1 MNGPVLVTGASGNVG
16 GAVARS
22 LLAAGFDVRAAG
34 TTPDELEKTLPDA
47 DAVRLDLTDPSTFGA
62 AVQGAAAVFLVR
74 PPAIARVG
82 PTLNALVDVAVEAG
96 VAHVVFSSVTGADT
110 NRVVPH
116 HRVET
121 HLRAAPVDW
130 TILRPGFF
138 AQNLADAYRTDIV
151 EDGRIHLPA
160 GNGQAAFI
168 DARDIGDVVAV
179 VLADPDTHRGA
190 GYTLTG
196 PEALDFDQV
205 AAVLTVALDRTI
217 TYQPATVLRYARHLH
232 RRGLPVAQ
240 ILVQTLL
247 HTGLRRGQAE
257 AVDPTTERLLGR
269 PGRTLEQYVRD
280 HRSTWS
286 AAAPEADH
294 TRPESSTRS

>member
-1 MNGPVLVTGASGNVG
+1 MSGPVLVTGASGNVG

-22 LLAAGFDVRAAG
+22 LLAAGFEVRAAG
-34 TTPDELEKTLPDA
+34 TAPDKLEKALPGA
-47 DAVRLDLTDPSTFGA
+47 HRVRLDLTDPSTFGP
-62 AVQGAAAVFLVR
+62 AVQGAAALFLVR

-96 VAHVVFSSVTGADT
+96 VGHVVFSSVAGAET

-121 HLRAAPVDW
+121 HLRVTPVGW
-130 TILRPGFF
+130 TVLRPGFF

-151 EDGRIHLPA
+151 QDGRIYLPA
-160 GNGQAAFI
+160 GDGQAAFI
-168 DARDIGDVVAV
+168 DARDIGETVAV
-179 VLADPDTHRGA
+179 VLADPGAHRDA

-205 AAVLTVALDRTI
+205 AAVLSGELGQPI
-217 TYQPATVLRYARHLH
+217 TYQPATVLGYARHLR

-247 HTGLRRGQAE
+247 HTGLRRGQAK
-257 AVDPTTERLLGR
+257 AVDPTMERLLGR
-269 PGRTLEQYVRD
+269 PGRTLEQYVGD
-280 HRSTWS
+280 HRGTWS
-286 AAAPEADH
+286 ATTAAADPPQ
-294 TRPESSTRS
+294 RESW

>member
-1 MNGPVLVTGASGNVG
+1 MNGPVVVTGASGNVG
-16 GAVARS
+16 GSVARS
-22 LLAAGFDVRAAG
+22 LLAAGFDVRVAG
-34 TTPDELEKTLPDA
+34 SAPDKLEKALPGA
-47 DAVRLDLTDPSTFGA
+47 QGVRLDMTDPSTFGP
-62 AVQGAAAVFLVR
+62 AVQGAAALFLVR
-74 PPAIARVG
+74 PPAITRVG

-96 VAHVVFSSVTGADT
+96 VEHVVFSSVAGANT

-151 EDGRIHLPA
+151 EHGRIYLPA
-160 GNGQAAFI
+160 GQGRAAFI
-168 DARDIGDVVAV
+168 DARDIGETVAV
-179 VLADPDTHRGA
+179 VLADRDAHRGA

-196 PEALDFDQV
+196 PEALDFGQV
-205 AAVLTVALDRTI
+205 AAVLSGELGRLI
-217 TYQPATVLRYARHLH
+217 TYQPATVLGYARHLRH
-232 RRGLPVAQ
+232 RGLPVAQ

-257 AVDPTTERLLGR
+257 VVDPTMERLLGS

-280 HRSTWS
+280 YRTTWG
-286 AAAPEADH
+286 ATAHLADP
-294 TRPESSTRS
+294 TWRKSR